1 MSEHLQGSRTKVS
14 IERDLQR
21 AARDRG
27 LAERIDRLERRVA
40 RVTAHLDGAMV
51 TVLPA
56 AQAIRPPGRPDPSVE
71 LQQIVSRRLA
81 PGDGPT

>member
-1 MSEHLQGSRTKVS
+1 MREHPQRSRTKSV
-14 IERDLQR
+14 EHDLQR

-27 LAERIDRLERRVA
+27 LAERIARLERRVA

-56 AQAIRPPGRPDPSVE
+56 AQAIPPARPDPSVE

-81 PGDGPT
+81 PGDGPS